1 MGFWYNLVHMKL
13 VIQRVKHASV
23 TIDGEVHGKC
33 DEGFLIL
40 VGIQDSDTKEIVT
53 KMAEKVSRL
62 RIFTD
67 EEDKMNLSIQAIHG
81 SILSISQFTLYA
93 DCHKG
98 NRPSFTNAGKPEI
111 AEPLYLFFNEELRR
125 LGIHTEE
132 GIFGADMK
140 VELLNDGPVTII
152 LDSNEVIHI

>member
-1 MGFWYNLVHMKL
+1 MKL

-23 TIDGEVHGKC
+23 TIDGNIHGKI
-33 DEGFLIL
+33 EKGFMIL
-40 VGIQDSDTKEIVT
+40 VGIKDEDTKEVVE
-53 KMAEKVSRL
+53 KMADKVSKL

-67 EEDKMNLSIQAIHG
+67 EEDKMNLNLFQVDG

-98 NRPSFTNAGKPEI
+98 NRPSFTGAGKPVI
-111 AEPLYLFFNEELRR
+111 AKPLYLYFNEYLRK
-125 LGIHTEE
+125 LGFCVEE

-152 LDSNEVIHI
+152 LDSDEIVH